1 MKENDNGKP
10 IQTSWIPECPVP
22 IEKLFAMLERSSGGV
37 EAHPPT
43 RTQQEETRLVRIDH
57 SSWNRQCICDRCF
70 VGHSFSSRMRLTL
83 GPKLFVII
91 AGV

>member
-22 IEKLFAMLERSSGGV
+22 IEKLFAMLERSSRGV

-43 RTQQEETRLVRIDH
+43 RTQQGGNPCSKNDH
-57 SSWNRQCICDRCF
+57 SS
-70 VGHSFSSRMRLTL
+70 
-83 GPKLFVII
+83 
-91 AGV
+91 

>member
-22 IEKLFAMLERSSGGV
+22 IKKFFAMLERSSGGV

-43 RTQQEETRLVRIDH
+43 RTQQKGNPCSE
-57 SSWNRQCICDRCF
+57 N
-70 VGHSFSSRMRLTL
+70 
-83 GPKLFVII
+83 
-91 AGV
+91 